1 MNGSLGESPGGAVAT
16 LCAASFAVVV
26 WGLTPAATKLAVGEI
41 DPLTVGIL
49 RTVLAMAPCLRR

>member
-1 MNGSLGESPGGAVAT
+1 MNGPPGESPGGAVAT
-16 LCAASFAVVV
+16 LCAASFAIVV

-49 RTVLAMAPCLRR
+49 RTVLAMAP